1 MTGVLR
7 EDVVMTDSYPRQ
19 RARTRAF
26 RLGAPRAFTPS
37 DERVVFLR
45 SKAGSD
51 PLTCLWSWDLESR
64 TERLIV
70 DPADILADDEE
81 LPAAERAR
89 RERMREVSGGV
100 TAYSVDAQGLVAA
113 FALSGTPYAVR
124 LDGLNPEVIE
134 VAAPGPVIDPRID
147 PTGTRVAYVSDR
159 AVWVADISG
168 EDAERLTHPDSNT
181 VTWGLA
187 DFAAAEELDRM
198 RGFWWLA
205 DASGLLV
212 ERFDDAP
219 VQTWWIADPSDPAAA
234 PTEHRY
240 PQAGTANA
248 DVSLWLVL
256 LDGTHTEVTWD
267 HDALPYLQSVHVSK
281 HGDPLVT
288 LLSRDQRRQVIL
300 AIDPHTA
307 GTRQLRER
315 TDAEWVD
322 VVGGV
327 PCWDEAGRLLEVVAD
342 RKTDTYRLV
351 RDDVAVT
358 PEGFQVHGVLDLGAD
373 WVIVHGGDNPF
384 YDQATLVTDA
394 GLRSLP
400 TPVGMSSAIRGGRTL
415 VTTSTTIDSTATCV
429 QIWCAGIGTDEL
441 LGEIASRA
449 EVPLVQPKVFSV
461 GDSQTVVVFPT
472 GYQPGSRA
480 LPVIMSPYGGPH
492 ARMVVASGLAFG
504 STQWLADQGFAIV
517 VADGR
522 GTPGR
527 GPAWDRTVKGDLAS
541 VILEDQVSALVA
553 AAAAYPGSL
562 DTTRVGIRGWS
573 FGGYLAALAVLR
585 RPDVFH
591 AAVAGAPVTEWRL
604 YDTAYT
610 ERYLGHPD
618 EDPAAYERSSLLP
631 LAGNLERPLLLV
643 HGLADDNVVMAHTL
657 QLSGALLAAGK
668 SHSVLPLS
676 GVTHMT
682 PQEIIAENLLLAELD
697 FFRRNL

>member
-1 MTGVLR
+1 
-7 EDVVMTDSYPRQ
+7 
-19 RARTRAF
+19 
-26 RLGAPRAFTPS
+26 
-37 DERVVFLR
+37 
-45 SKAGSD
+45 
-51 PLTCLWSWDLESR
+51 
-64 TERLIV
+64 
-70 DPADILADDEE
+70 
-81 LPAAERAR
+81 
-89 RERMREVSGGV
+89 
-100 TAYSVDAQGLVAA
+100 
-113 FALSGTPYAVR
+113 
-124 LDGLNPEVIE
+124 
-134 VAAPGPVIDPRID
+134 
-147 PTGTRVAYVSDR
+147 
-159 AVWVADISG
+159 
-168 EDAERLTHPDSNT
+168 
-181 VTWGLA
+181 
-187 DFAAAEELDRM
+187 
-198 RGFWWLA
+198 
-205 DASGLLV
+205 
-212 ERFDDAP
+212 
-219 VQTWWIADPSDPAAA
+219 
-234 PTEHRY
+234 
-240 PQAGTANA
+240 
-248 DVSLWLVL
+248 
-256 LDGTHTEVTWD
+256 
-267 HDALPYLQSVHVSK
+267 VHVSK

-300 AIDPHTA
+300 VVDPRTA
-307 GTRQLRER
+307 ATRQLRER
-315 TDAEWVD
+315 TDPEWID

-327 PCWDEAGRLLEVVAD
+327 PSWDEAGRLLEVVAE
-342 RKTDTYRLV
+342 RETDTYRLV

-358 PEGFQVHGVLDLGAD
+358 PKGFQVHGVLDHGDD
-373 WVIVHGGDNPF
+373 WVIVRGGDDPF
-384 YDQATLVTDA
+384 YDRATLVTGAD
-394 GLRSLP
+394 LRPLP
-400 TPVGMSSAIRGGRTL
+400 MHAGMSSATRGGTTL
-415 VTTSTTIDSTATCV
+415 VTTSTTIDSTATRV
-429 QIWCAGIGTDEL
+429 QVWCAGVEEDQL
-441 LGEIASRA
+441 LGEIESRA
-449 EVPLVQPKVFSV
+449 EIPLVQPKVFPV
-461 GDSQTVVVFPT
+461 AGSQTVVVFPT
-472 GYQPGSRA
+472 GYQPGTHA

-527 GPAWDRTVKGDLAS
+527 GPAWDRTVKGDLAT
-541 VILEDQVSALVA
+541 VILEDQVFALAA

-618 EDPAAYERSSLLP
+618 EDPAAYDRSSLLP
-631 LAGNLERPLLLV
+631 LAADLERPLLLV

>member
-1 MTGVLR
+1 
-7 EDVVMTDSYPRQ
+7 MTDSYPRQ

-37 DERVVFLR
+37 DDRVVFLR
-45 SKAGSD
+45 SKAGTD
-51 PLTCLWSWDLESR
+51 PLTCLWAWDLDSR

-100 TAYSVDAQGLVAA
+100 TAYSVDAQGSTAA

-124 LDGLNPEVIE
+124 LDALNPEVIE
-134 VAAPGPVIDPRID
+134 VAAPGPVVDPRID
-147 PTGTRVAYVSDR
+147 PTGTRVAYVSNR

-168 EDAERLTHPDSNT
+168 EDAERLTHPDSDT

-205 DASGLLV
+205 DATGLLI
-212 ERFDDAP
+212 ERFDDAA
-219 VQTWWIADPSDPAAA
+219 VQTWWIADPSDPSAA

-240 PQAGTANA
+240 PQTGTANA
-248 DVSLWLVL
+248 DVSLWLVR
-256 LDGTHTEVTWD
+256 LDGTSTEVSWD

-281 HGDPLVT
+281 HGDPIVT

-300 AIDPHTA
+300 VVDPRTA
-307 GTRQLRER
+307 ATQQLRER
-315 TDAEWVD
+315 TDPEWID

-327 PCWDEAGRLLEVVAD
+327 PSWDEAGRLLEVVAE
-342 RKTDTYRLV
+342 RETDTYRLV

-358 PEGFQVHGVLDLGAD
+358 PKGFQVHGVLDHGDD
-373 WVIVHGGDNPF
+373 WVIVRGGDDPF
-384 YDQATLVTDA
+384 YDRATLVTGAD
-394 GLRSLP
+394 LRPLP
-400 TPVGMSSAIRGGRTL
+400 MHAGMSSATRGGTTL
-415 VTTSTTIDSTATCV
+415 VTTSTTIDSTATRV
-429 QIWCAGIGTDEL
+429 QVWCAGVEEDQL
-441 LGEIASRA
+441 LGEIESRA
-449 EVPLVQPKVFSV
+449 EIPIVQPKVFPV
-461 GDSQTVVVFPT
+461 AGSQTVVVFPT
-472 GYQPGSRA
+472 GYQPGSHA

-527 GPAWDRTVKGDLAS
+527 GPAWDRTVKGDLAT
-541 VILEDQVSALVA
+541 VILEDQVSALAA

-562 DTTRVGIRGWS
+562 DTARVGIRGWS

-618 EDPAAYERSSLLP
+618 EDPAAYDRSSLLP
-631 LAGNLERPLLLV
+631 LAADLERPLLLV